1 MNETRWTP
9 APHAEAVIEAA
20 SAMALFAASS
30 PGLSGRPAARRE
42 MLRLYVLSLVTQGTL
57 PKKGVTRFVSE
68 GALAAPPQ
76 TKLEHEHVFTRAHL
90 ATLIEANPNER
101 AIRWIMKN
109 LAVAATVTAAE
120 HLLLSRLPERLTG
133 WDRYAAAGVRVVDL
147 ATDEAIAT
155 NPTLPDWLIQE
166 GDGRTAARL
175 PHDALA
181 QLLQHDAFQALT
193 DPEVVDIGGTQDWP
207 LRRAEAFHV
216 VEAVAHH
223 AGHGFP
229 SREAA
234 ADALFA
240 GAGGFGIRQWLQE
253 LVLDLLSPSPPRI
266 VVRD

>member
-1 MNETRWTP
+1 MNETRWVL

-20 SAMALFAASS
+20 SAMALFAATS
-30 PGLSGRPAARRE
+30 PGLAGRPTARRE

-68 GALAAPPQ
+68 GARAAEPK

-101 AIRWIMKN
+101 AIRWIMEN
-109 LAVAATVTAAE
+109 LAVAATVTTAE
-120 HLLLSRLPERLTG
+120 HLLLSRLPKRLAG
-133 WDRYAAAGVRVVDL
+133 WERYAEAGVRVVDL
-147 ATDEAIAT
+147 ATGRSMAT
-155 NPTLPDWLIQE
+155 NPTLPEWLVQG
-166 GDGRTAARL
+166 GDGRTVVRL

-181 QLLQHDAFQALT
+181 RLLRHDGFKALT
-193 DPEVVDIGGTQDWP
+193 DPEVMDIDGAKDWH
-207 LRRAEAFHV
+207 LRRSEAFHV

-229 SREAA
+229 SRADA

-253 LVLDLLSPSPPRI
+253 IVLDMLSP
-266 VVRD
+266 